1 MASTM
6 LSARNVTIGYGEVP
20 VLHALDCDIPRGSMG
35 SIIGANGCGKS
46 TFLKALARLLPVHQ
60 GTVLLEGRAISTLP
74 TKQVAR
80 RMGILPQSPLVPEGI
95 TVEGLVSR
103 GRYPHHGMFGG
114 WNSQDDAAVTEA
126 LSLTHMS
133 ELALSQVDELSG
145 GQRQR
150 AWIALSLAQQTD
162 VLLLDEPTTYLD
174 MTYQLEVLDLLADL
188 NAKKGTTIVMVLHD
202 INLATRYSDWIL
214 AMRDGRRLAMGKP
227 ADIITESLIH
237 DVFGMESHVSLD
249 PESQVPVVMPLSTH
263 SLRSRRKWGDQNSQ
277 ELGGGTL

>member
-1 MASTM
+1 
-6 LSARNVTIGYGEVP
+6 
-20 VLHALDCDIPRGSMG
+20 MG

-60 GTVLLEGRAISTLP
+60 GAVLLEGRAIGTLP

-80 RMGILPQSPLVPEGI
+80 TLGILPQSPLVPEGI

-114 WNSQDDAAVTEA
+114 WTSQDDAAVTEA

-133 ELALSQVDELSG
+133 ELASSQVDELSG

-227 ADIITESLIH
+227 AEIITESLIR
-237 DVFGMESHVSLD
+237 DVFGMESRVVLD
-249 PESQVPVVMPLSTH
+249 PESQTPTVMPLATH
-263 SLRSRRKWGDQNSQ
+263 SLRSRREPKGQDFQ
-277 ELGGGTL
+277 EFGGGTL